1 MILVTVE
8 VKLRAFG
15 RDFGVLR
22 READASATLAQVIRA
37 FGPWGVTEL
46 SPTFARRTLL
56 DERGVRV
63 TIEGR

>member
-22 READASATLAQVIRA
+22 READASAVIGGVVRA
-37 FGPWGVTEL
+37 FGAWGVTDL
-46 SPTFARRTLL
+46 SPRFARRTLL